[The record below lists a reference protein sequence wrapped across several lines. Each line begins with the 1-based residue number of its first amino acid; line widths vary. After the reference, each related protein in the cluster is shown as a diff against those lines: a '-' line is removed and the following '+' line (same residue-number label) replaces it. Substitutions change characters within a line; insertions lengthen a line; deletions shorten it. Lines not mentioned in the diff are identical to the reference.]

1 MRFTEWNGPEAKEYF
16 YIPENC
22 LAHVSWGLI
31 CECVSIISLLTV
43 KLMLHLLAY
52 AEYGNVPL
60 YKHYS
65 KDFFRIKGLFEMM
78 NES

>member
-1 MRFTEWNGPEAKEYF
+1 MKWPGGKRV
-16 YIPENC
+16 I
-22 LAHVSWGLI
+22 LHGLI

-43 KLMLHLLAY
+43 KLMLHLLTY

-60 YKHYS
+60 YKHY